1 MSRLIVS
8 LIVSLVYAALLAT
21 PAFAATPTVPEFNPG
36 AYKLQNGQINEVM
49 VLGTAHLSQLPKSFD
64 PVNLNG
70 LIDRLAEWKP
80 QAIAIEALS
89 GLQCAYLRS
98 YPQRYSDTI
107 KSYCSDP
114 APANAATGLDVIAAN
129 VEAERMLAS
138 WPASPSAAQRRK
150 LASLFLAAGERPS
163 ALVQWLR
170 LPIDERHAG
179 DGINDA
185 LATMLGKLIN
195 VRNEDSILSAVL
207 AAKIGHE
214 RLYPMDDHTADMP
227 DAYPD
232 DEKASGAAVMKAWNN
247 PASAERQR
255 LGVEAN
261 KQLTTPAGVLS
272 MYRSLNQQGMAD
284 LTFRS
289 DFGAALEEPSAKHYG
304 RQYVGYWEVRNLRM
318 AANIREVMGPRPGI
332 RTLVIVG
339 ASHKAYLQAYLN
351 QMHDVRIVPT
361 DDTLR

>member
-1 MSRLIVS
+1 MSRLVASTIFF
-8 LIVSLVYAALLAT
+8 ALLANQ
-21 PAFAATPTVPEFNPG
+21 AVAATNVVPEFNPG

-64 PVNLNG
+64 GTKLSG

-80 QAIAIEALS
+80 QAIAIEAVS
-89 GLQCAYLRS
+89 GLQCAYMRS
-98 YPQRYSDTI
+98 YPQRYSDSI
-107 KSYCSDP
+107 KSYCWDP
-114 APANAATGLDVIAAN
+114 APANAATGLDVVAAN

-138 WPASPSAAQRRK
+138 WPASPTPAQRRK

-170 LPIDERHAG
+170 LPSDERRAG
-179 DGINDA
+179 DGINDT

-195 VRNEDSILSAVL
+195 ARNEDSLLSAIL
-207 AAKIGHE
+207 AAKSGHE
-214 RLYPMDDHTADMP
+214 RLYSMDDHTADMP
-227 DAYPD
+227 DANPED
-232 DEKASGAAVMKAWNN
+232 QKASAAAVMKAWNN

-255 LGVEAN
+255 LGMEAN
-261 KQLTTPAGVLS
+261 KELTTPSGVLS

-289 DFGAALEEPSAKHYG
+289 DFGAALEESSAKHYG
-304 RQYVGYWEVRNLRM
+304 RQYVSYWEVRNLRM
-318 AANIREVMGPRPGI
+318 AANIREVMTPRPGI

-361 DDTLR
+361 DDILR